1 MLKGD
6 VTGKLECMYDSAR
19 TELNN
24 LLDDK
29 VINEKGDLVTVKQD
43 GISYA
48 CGDRNGKGKPK
59 KFFFVPTLV
68 RVLRN
73 HFGFELILRPIEIT
87 DVDNF
92 VHVSYGLYWR
102 DSISDKYIILST
114 GTSRKPKNL
123 KAGDVVGINAIEC
136 AETAAIGRC
145 LKFFFGVNSDL
156 ANDEEIKYS
165 KGISNNLT
173 VIETLEKRR
182 NNKNVPIKN

>member
-6 VTGKLECMYDSAR
+6 VTGRLECLLESAR
-19 TELNN
+19 EELNK
-24 LLDDK
+24 LL
-29 VINEKGDLVTVKQD
+29 EKKDQQNISWVLGDT
-43 GISYA
+43 
-48 CGDRNGKGKPK
+48 GKKY
-59 KFFFVPTLV
+59 FTVPTLV
-68 RVLRN
+68 KVLRN
-73 HFGFELILRPIEIT
+73 HFGIDLTLRPKKVEDIENYI
-87 DVDNF
+87 
-92 VHVSYGLYWR
+92 HIEYGLYFR
-102 DSISDKYIILST
+102 DSISDKDIELSC
-114 GTSRKPKNL
+114 GSSRKPKNL
-123 KAGDVVGINAIEC
+123 KAGDIVGTNTIEC